1 MLTRLSPAFPFSLL
15 NLAYG
20 LSDVSLRDYNL
31 GLIAILPGTVL
42 FCALG
47 ALAGDAARFGEVL
60 AGETSPGAWVFGLS
74 VCSQQW
80 QLCGLRAV
88 QPARP
93 WPTKKQTSNPWKR
106 GEHQGWEETSPAGM
120 RSTQTSPSG
129 AWLEAQDGQRDRLFG
144 TTAVGFDPSMKE
156 WVGHN
161 DCELSVYWK
170 IWVGMMLI
178 LILTSSTPYPILL
191 RSVIFF

>member
-1 MLTRLSPAFPFSLL
+1 MNCDPAGHR
-15 NLAYG
+15 A
-20 LSDVSLRDYNL
+20 VLRSW
-31 GLIAILPGTVL
+31 
-42 FCALG
+42 
-47 ALAGDAARFGEVL
+47 RFGGRRGPVRRG
-60 AGETSPGAWVFGLS
+60 AGWRNIARRLGFADYRCARNSGSCVACGPCSPQGLGRRRS
-74 VCSQQW
+74 KPLILGSGGDIRVGKRPVSQGCDQHK
-80 QLCGLRAV
+80 
-88 QPARP
+88 PA
-93 WPTKKQTSNPWKR
+93 QAELGWKPR
-106 GEHQGWEETSPAGM
+106 TGSEIGV
-120 RSTQTSPSG
+120 
-129 AWLEAQDGQRDRLFG
+129 FG